1 MLYSR
6 EMLCCCEDARA
17 LQRRDYMENKVIR
30 SFAARHTFLFAFKWS
45 GRKNRTSVIAWA
57 LRATIDFVEPEYN

>member
-1 MLYSR
+1 MIYSL

-30 SFAARHTFLFAFKWS
+30 SFAARHAFLFVFKS
-45 GRKNRTSVIAWA
+45 GGFRIGSVWGM
-57 LRATIDFVEPEYN
+57 